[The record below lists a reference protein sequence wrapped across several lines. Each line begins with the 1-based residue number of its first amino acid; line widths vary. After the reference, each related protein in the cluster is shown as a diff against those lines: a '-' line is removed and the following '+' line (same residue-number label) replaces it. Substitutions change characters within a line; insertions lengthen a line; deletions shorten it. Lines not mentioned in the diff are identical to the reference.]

1 MRIKGFFA
9 VPLSAALLI
18 FGGCAQQAA
27 LTGGPR
33 DSTPPRMLRSLPDA
47 EAVGVTS
54 PVIRLTFDEYFTLNS
69 PRDSIR
75 ITPAQKNPPDFVQ
88 KGKSLVITLKDSLIP
103 NTTYHIDFANG
114 VIRDLTE
121 NNPMSASSLVFSTG
135 NAVDSFSLHGV
146 ALDAQTLQPVANACV
161 LLFINPDDSCPL
173 RDAADFFTLTDKN
186 GGFAFRHIPQ
196 DSYRIYALADKNFN
210 RRFDQTDEMFAF
222 MPENSPVSPV
232 RIKTD
237 IDTTSKPD
245 SIARADSSADEG
257 VRLLLF
263 RERPEKTR
271 LLRNSSTEKGI
282 HRFAFNIPTDT
293 FRLQSLRNVTPGHL
307 TERTATGD
315 TVIVYFYDSTRNREE
330 TFLLQ
335 HDGGTDTVTLNP
347 CGGGGKERDT
357 VRKPLEHRENNKVEI
372 GEKFTIR
379 FHFPLRS
386 ADTAAFTL
394 YEIRR
399 KESDTLKVE
408 KFGILR
414 DPELPRQLQL
424 DYPLRSRC
432 DYLLIV
438 ADSSCVAWNGQY
450 NDSLKLA
457 FTVKGK
463 KEYGQLQLSL
473 LLPDK
478 RDYLLQLTDTKYN
491 VRYEQNVPAASV
503 TGDTLRIT
511 FPHLKEGDYRLR
523 VIADGNGNGVWDTGK
538 YITHQEPEQVF
549 INPKTWT
556 IKTNWTIEETIEVIF
571 K

>member
-1 MRIKGFFA
+1 M
-9 VPLSAALLI
+9 
-18 FGGCAQQAA
+18 
-27 LTGGPR
+27 
-33 DSTPPRMLRSLPDA
+33 
-47 EAVGVTS
+47 
-54 PVIRLTFDEYFTLNS
+54 
-69 PRDSIR
+69 
-75 ITPAQKNPPDFVQ
+75 
-88 KGKSLVITLKDSLIP
+88 
-103 NTTYHIDFANG
+103 
-114 VIRDLTE
+114 
-121 NNPMSASSLVFSTG
+121 
-135 NAVDSFSLHGV
+135 
-146 ALDAQTLQPVANACV
+146 
-161 LLFINPDDSCPL
+161 
-173 RDAADFFTLTDKN
+173 
-186 GGFAFRHIPQ
+186 
-196 DSYRIYALADKNFN
+196 
-210 RRFDQTDEMFAF
+210 
-222 MPENSPVSPV
+222 
-232 RIKTD
+232 
-237 IDTTSKPD
+237 
-245 SIARADSSADEG
+245 
-257 VRLLLF
+257 
-263 RERPEKTR
+263 
-271 LLRNSSTEKGI
+271 
-282 HRFAFNIPTDT
+282 
-293 FRLQSLRNVTPGHL
+293 
-307 TERTATGD
+307 
-315 TVIVYFYDSTRNREE
+315 
-330 TFLLQ
+330 
-335 HDGGTDTVTLNP
+335 
-347 CGGGGKERDT
+347 
-357 VRKPLEHRENNKVEI
+357 EHRENNKVEI